1 MTTRSQFDSMEGIP
15 GTVGFVNLGNT
26 CYMNSVLQCMVQIQH
41 LFEYFLESGEKKI
54 WKRDLNVT
62 NPLGSKGAVVTA
74 YYQLLV
80 NVWSGKYSCINP
92 SEFKHTFSTFCPI
105 FHNTLQHDAQEFAFS
120 LLDAIHE
127 DLNRVK
133 KKDSQLQ
140 LPSAVMPKGV
150 ILDEQQIA
158 IKTWKHHLEVN
169 NSIIVDHFQGMHRTL
184 IICPH
189 CKKKSTKFD
198 VYSSLAL
205 TLKGRTDGHP
215 IQLEDCLKYFCQ
227 KEELDEDNAWLCT
240 NCKENVNAMK
250 STKLWTTPDVLIVHL
265 KRFTFARRRRGG
277 GMQRCKIEDIVDFPV
292 DCLDL
297 RPFMVENMIDT
308 NAPPTY
314 ELFGVV
320 EHQGLT
326 PNSGHYTS
334 TIRNAKDGRWY
345 R

>member
-1 MTTRSQFDSMEGIP
+1 MTTRSQLDSIEGIP

-26 CYMNSVLQCMVQIQH
+26 CYMNSVLQCMLQIQQ
-41 LFEYFLESGEKKI
+41 LFEYETI

-92 SEFKHTFSTFCPI
+92 SEFKHTFSAFCPI
-105 FHNTLQHDAQEFAFS
+105 FHNTLQHDAQEFALS

-127 DLNRVK
+127 DLNRAK
-133 KKDSQLQ
+133 KKDKHLQ
-140 LPSAVMPKGV
+140 LPSATMPKGV
-150 ILDEQQIA
+150 ILDEQQLA

-169 NSIIVDHFQGMHRTL
+169 DSIIVDHFQGMHRTL

-215 IQLEDCLKYFCQ
+215 IQLEDCLKHFCQ

-292 DCLDL
+292 DYLDL
-297 RPFMVENMIDT
+297 KPFMAENMIDT